1 MMSWE
6 VGSSFFSDSYET
18 DTDQEFLRL
27 TEKRLNSEFV
37 PSFSLES
44 FDYLI
49 FPSTCLLIFFFQ
61 KAIWTVGKDYVLLVF
76 PDYL

>member
-1 MMSWE
+1 MSWE
-6 VGSSFFSDSYET
+6 VGSSFFSNSYET
-18 DTDQEFLRL
+18 DADQEFLRL

-49 FPSTCLLIFFFQ
+49 FPPTCLLIFFSKKLFEPWVR
-61 KAIWTVGKDYVLLVF
+61 IMSF
-76 PDYL
+76 